1 MDRSILQLLAELDV
15 DEMREALDAL
25 RAMIARALAREGH
38 REPAR

>member
-25 RAMIARALAREGH
+25 RVCLVNSF
-38 REPAR
+38 